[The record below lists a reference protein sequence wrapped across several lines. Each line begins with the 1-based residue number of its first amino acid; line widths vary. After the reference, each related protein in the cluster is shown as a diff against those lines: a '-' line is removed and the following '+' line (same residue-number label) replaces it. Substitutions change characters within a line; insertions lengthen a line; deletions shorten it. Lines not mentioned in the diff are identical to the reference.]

1 MMVFFFSGF
10 CCICFLSI
18 YSSYSCLGAPDG
30 FLGMLLCDNFFE
42 AGVGTLTL
50 KVMKQSGQ
58 KSHR

>member
-1 MMVFFFSGF
+1 MVFFLRLLPEK
-10 CCICFLSI
+10 CFLSI
-18 YSSYSCLGAPDG
+18 YSAYSCLGAPDG
-30 FLGMLLCDNFFE
+30 FLRVLLHDNFFK